1 MKTLFNNNQEIEEA
15 VKLYNDGASF
25 TELSKLFNC
34 SLTGIRD
41 FLVENRYIKSRGNK
55 DITGKDYNK
64 RHSCNDSF
72 FDKIDSEKKAYW
84 LGYLFADGYNNTDKK
99 VINFG
104 QSEPQEEMVYR
115 LKEDLEA
122 SQPISI
128 NGPRINTI
136 RGKEITSKPAHKITI
151 TSKQLSED
159 LAKHGCTQGKT
170 FTITFPNIDD
180 QFKSH
185 FIRGYFDGD
194 GSIVNTKHLKG
205 TSGAQFNIIGT
216 LDLLLGIQKE
226 LVEKAGLNEVKISP
240 ARKDSQVYQLI
251 YGGIEN
257 VKKFYSYLYSN
268 SEIYLPKKKNIFES
282 VLKLYKDRDNN
293 KDSVRQEKLEKI
305 ISLFIEGNSFRSIE
319 KLTNV
324 SRGTFSQ
331 YITDEIKEQAIQ
343 TRNKK
348 ILDLY
353 NEGFLARQ
361 IEKQLHIARS
371 TIYSIINKLTT
382 KKL

>member
-25 TELSKLFNC
+25 TELSRLFNC

-84 LGYLFADGYNNTDKK
+84 LGYLFADGYNNEKE
-99 VINFG
+99 NFVSFS

-115 LKEDLEA
+115 FKEDLEA
-122 SQPISI
+122 TQPISI
-128 NGPRINTI
+128 ISSRTNTI
-136 RGKEITSKPAHKITI
+136 RGKEITSKPAHRIKII
-151 TSKQLSED
+151 SKQLSDD
-159 LAKHGCTQGKT
+159 LAKHGCIQAKT

-185 FIRGYFDGD
+185 FVRGYFDGD
-194 GSIVNTKHLKG
+194 GSVTNVKDTTGTK
-205 TSGAQFNIIGT
+205 AQFNIIGT

-226 LVEKAGLNEVKISP
+226 LVEKAGLNEIKISP
-240 ARKDSQVYQLI
+240 ARKDSHVYQLV

-282 VLKLYKDRDNN
+282 VLKLYKDRDDN
-293 KDSVRQEKLEKI
+293 KDSVRQEKLEEI
-305 ISLFIEGNSFRSIE
+305 ISLFIEGNSFRTIE

-324 SRGTFSQ
+324 SRNTFSQ
-331 YITDEIKEQAIQ
+331 YITDEIKQQAEQ
-343 TRNKK
+343 RKNEK
-348 ILDLY
+348 IFGLY
-353 NEGFLARQ
+353 NSGLSIRQ
-361 IEKQLHIARS
+361 IEKTLHIGRP
-371 TIYSIINKLTT
+371 TITSIINKLTT